1 MVDTQHLESLIRT
14 SGKKKTYLANV
25 LGCSR
30 QYLHKKITNQA
41 PFTLDEA
48 NLLCSE
54 LNITRLT
61 DKEKIF
67 FA

>member
-1 MVDTQHLESLIRT
+1 MVDTQHLEKLISD
-14 SGKKKTYLANV
+14 SGKKKTYLAKAI
-25 LGCSR
+25 GCSR
-30 QYLHKKITNQA
+30 QYLHQKINNQA
-41 PFTLDEA
+41 PFTLEEA
-48 NLLCSE
+48 NVLCSE